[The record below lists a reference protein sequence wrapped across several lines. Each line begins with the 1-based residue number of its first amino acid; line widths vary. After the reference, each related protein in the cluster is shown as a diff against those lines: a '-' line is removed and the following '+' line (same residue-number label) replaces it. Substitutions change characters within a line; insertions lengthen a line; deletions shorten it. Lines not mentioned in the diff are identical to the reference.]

1 VTHKLAASLVAAF
14 ALGLCA
20 IALSAPR
27 ISGGPAAVDT
37 QRIIQSDREPGNWM
51 SVGRTYS
58 EQRYSPLKQ
67 INETTVGKLALAWHY
82 DLNTQRGIEG
92 TPVVVDG
99 VMYLTSAWT
108 ITYALDARTGQELWK
123 YDPKVPPEWSRFV
136 CCDVVSRG
144 PAVYEGK
151 VIIATLDGRLIA
163 LNARTGKPLWETAT
177 TDNTQAAYSITG
189 APRVFN
195 GKVIIG
201 NGGIEYGVRGYV
213 TAYDVNTGKQL
224 WRFYTV
230 PGNPRDGFENKTMEM
245 AARTWSGEWWVQGG
259 GGAAWDS
266 MVYDP
271 ELNQVYFGTGNG
283 SPWPHKLRSE
293 GKGDNLFLAS
303 IVAVD
308 ADTGEYAWHFQMIPE
323 ESWDF
328 DTTQPLMLA
337 DLQIDGKA
345 RKVVMQAPKHGY
357 FYVLDRND
365 GKLISAGRFSDN
377 NNFMSGVEPGTGRPI
392 VLPTARYEDVP
403 RLLAPN
409 AVAAHSW
416 QPMSY
421 NPATGLVYFPVLE
434 SWIPYQ
440 LDEGYKPEKFRVSIG
455 TNMGAEPSEKNAAVR
470 AEAMTKTVTGHL
482 LAYDPVKQK
491 EAWRVPYSGGG
502 AGGTVTTAGNL
513 VFEGTGEQQFV
524 AYRATDG
531 KKLWE
536 FDAQTVPMAGPMT
549 YFIGGEQYVAVQ
561 AGGATFGFAMGR
573 PQRSGGRV
581 LVFKLGGTD
590 RLPPL
595 PPVSPLA
602 PPPADINGTEDQIR
616 AGQAAYHKT
625 CAQCHGRDA
634 VSTNAI
640 PDLRFMQPQ
649 AHAEFNDIVLKGIR
663 SAKGM
668 QSFADVVSPADAE
681 AIHAYLV
688 ARAREDYQ
696 K

>member
-1 VTHKLAASLVAAF
+1 MLSSTARLVGAVALALFCTVGVAA
-14 ALGLCA
+14 
-20 IALSAPR
+20 R
-27 ISGGPAAVDT
+27 KGPAAVDT
-37 QRIIQSDREPGNWM
+37 QRLVNADREPGNWM
-51 SVGRTYS
+51 GVGRTYS
-58 EQRYSPLKQ
+58 EQRYSPLRQ
-67 INETTVGKLALAWHY
+67 IDERNVGKLGLAWHY

-99 VMYLTSAWT
+99 VMYVTSAWT
-108 ITYALDARTGQELWK
+108 ITSALDAKTGKELWK

-144 PAVYEGK
+144 PAVYQGK

-163 LNARTGKPLWETAT
+163 LNAKTGAPLWETPT
-177 TDNTQAAYSITG
+177 VNTKEAAYSITG

-213 TAYDVNTGKQL
+213 SAYDVNTGKQV

-230 PGNPRDGFENKTMEM
+230 PGNPKDGFENKTMEM
-245 AARTWSGEWWVQGG
+245 AAKTWSGEWWAQGG

-271 ELNQVYFGTGNG
+271 ELNRVYFGTGNG
-283 SPWPHKLRSE
+283 SPWPHKLRSN

-303 IVAVD
+303 IVALN
-308 ADTGEYAWHFQMIPE
+308 ADTGEYVWHFQMIPE

-337 DLQIDGKA
+337 DLKVGGA
-345 RKVVMQAPKHGY
+345 TRKVLMQAPKHGF
-357 FYVLDRND
+357 FYVLDRHD
-365 GKLISAGRFSDN
+365 GKLISAGKFSDN
-377 NNFMSGVEPGTGRPI
+377 NNFMSGVDAKTGRPI
-392 VLPTARYEDVP
+392 LLPDARYEDEP
-403 RLLAPN
+403 RLLSPN

-421 NPATGLVYFPVLE
+421 NPSTGLVYFPVLE

-440 LDEGYKPEKFRVSIG
+440 LDDGYKPEKFRVSIG
-455 TNMGAEPSEKNAAVR
+455 TNMGAEPSKKNEKVR
-470 AEAMTKTVTGHL
+470 AEAATKSVRGHL

-491 EAWRVPYSGGG
+491 EVWRVPYSGGG

-531 KKLWE
+531 AKLWE

-549 YFIGGEQYVAVQ
+549 YSVDGEQYVAIQ

-581 LVFKLGGTD
+581 LVFRLGGTD

-595 PPVSPLA
+595 PPLAALA
-602 PPPADINGTEDQIR
+602 PPPADINGTEEQIR
-616 AGQAAYHKT
+616 NGQAAYHKT

-649 AHAEFNDIVLKGIR
+649 AHAEFKSIVLKGTR

-668 QSFADVVSPADAE
+668 QSFADVVSDVDADN
-681 AIHAYLV
+681 IHAYLV